1 MAHGPLFNCLYY
13 ELKQLQSQHDGL
25 GTIVNVLVD
34 EEQGL
39 ISRTFQPGYQTVSGK
54 KHDFTEEQ
62 VNEFYQNELYWL
74 DKLDGKWLPEFI
86 ANNDD
91 TQTIIQRYY
100 GPCLLDYLHTDLHT
114 RIPDLTEQIIEM
126 YAFFKDNNVFKRNG
140 SLSNLTYNKGQV
152 IAFDFKWAKER
163 PAGIEMEKHSYHNWL
178 NKINDKLPGM
188 LELML

>member
-1 MAHGPLFNCLYY
+1 MSW
-13 ELKQLQSQHDGL
+13 KQLKSSHEGL

-34 EEQGL
+34 EDQGL
-39 ISRTFQPGYQTVSGK
+39 ISRTFQAGSLTVSGK
-54 KHDFTEEQ
+54 EHEYTQEQ

-74 DKLDGKWLPEFI
+74 DKLKGKWLPELI
-86 ANNDD
+86 ANNNE

-114 RIPDLTEQIIEM
+114 RIPDLKEQMVEM

-140 SLSNLTYNKGQV
+140 SLSNLTYNNNQL

-163 PAGIEMEKHSYHNWL
+163 PEGLEMEKHSYHNWL
-178 NKINDKLPGM
+178 NKIDPKLPEL
-188 LELML
+188 LELMI

>member
-1 MAHGPLFNCLYY
+1 MSW
-13 ELKQLQSQHDGL
+13 KQLKSQHDGL

-39 ISRTFQPGYQTVSGK
+39 ISRTFQAGYQTVSGK
-54 KHDFTEEQ
+54 KHDFTADQ
-62 VNEFYQNELYWL
+62 VKEFYENELRWL
-74 DKLDGKWLPEFI
+74 EKLDGKWLPEFI
-86 ANNDD
+86 ANNNE

-114 RIPDLTEQIIEM
+114 RIPNLKEQIVEM

-140 SLSNLTYNKGQV
+140 SLSNLTYNKDQV

-163 PAGIEMEKHSYHNWL
+163 PEGIEMEKHSYHNWL
-178 NKINDKLPGM
+178 NKIDSELPKV
-188 LELML
+188 LELMI

>member
-1 MAHGPLFNCLYY
+1 MW
-13 ELKQLQSQHDGL
+13 KQLTSQHDGL

-39 ISRTFQPGYQTVSGK
+39 ISRTFQAGYQTVSGK
-54 KHDFTEEQ
+54 KHEYTQEQ

-74 DKLDGKWLPEFI
+74 DKLNGKWLPEFI
-86 ANNDD
+86 ANNDE

-114 RIPDLTEQIIEM
+114 RIPDLKEQMVEM

-140 SLSNLTYNKGQV
+140 SLSNLTYNQGQV

-163 PAGIEMEKHSYHNWL
+163 PDGIEMEKHSYTNWL
-178 NKINDKLPGM
+178 NKIDPELPNI
-188 LELML
+188 LELMI